1 MVFIKKTEESSLQ
14 RKIMD
19 AIFQENQKEI
29 RNNAKLRDLDSQLK
43 RVIAYEQEA
52 KQEEQQ
58 RIKHLELREQQKIK
72 EEERRSKEAAR
83 RSKEEEF
90 RTKRNDQHDYKLQVI
105 ALENQMFLCYPK
117 RLELRLQNI
126 GSPSEETKS
135 QLDQIEQTIIGFQNQ
150 IIEKKDQI
158 KSMEAEILK
167 LEKEL
172 GYFNENENG
181 VRHFF

>member
-1 MVFIKKTEESSLQ
+1 MVFIKKAEESSLKQ
-14 RKIMD
+14 KISE
-19 AIFQENQKEI
+19 AIFQEKQNKKP
-29 RNNAKLRDLDSQLK
+29 NKAKLQDLNSQLK
-43 RVIAYEQEA
+43 RVIGFEEEA
-52 KQEEQQ
+52 KQEEKQ
-58 RIKHLELREQQKIK
+58 RIELRIK
-72 EEERRSKEAAR
+72 EEELRLKEEEQRSKEAAR

-90 RTKRNDQHDYKLQVI
+90 RTKRNLQYADRFQVI

-150 IIEKKDQI
+150 ITEKKDQI
-158 KSMEAEILK
+158 KSMEGEILK

-172 GYFNENENG
+172 GYFNENG